1 MYIFIFIK
9 IFAFLRPLWPPKPRK
24 TFLLHN
30 GVYWFAIRASGG
42 AEVPCLT
49 TWIVDIYLSAVILLT
64 SCLTKGQRESPI
76 EVIISWVHD
85 TNFQKFPRR
94 TETAIAS
101 IAGRSPAFC
110 EFLLIWVW
118 QYLLYLM
125 AFHFFDVLFEI
136 QGIRK
141 IMLVLLYSWNW
152 IISYDEKCFKHLF
165 LEFILT

>member
-1 MYIFIFIK
+1 MFQRLYSFIFVK

-42 AEVPCLT
+42 AEVPRLT

-101 IAGRSPAFC
+101 IARRSPAFC
-110 EFLLIWVW
+110 ECIKF
-118 QYLLYLM
+118 M
-125 AFHFFDVLFEI
+125 
-136 QGIRK
+136 K
-141 IMLVLLYSWNW
+141 S
-152 IISYDEKCFKHLF
+152 K
-165 LEFILT
+165 LTKKDQF